1 MSEFEYEMSRDEA
14 IEALELF
21 DFSSNGIDVNLDELF
36 EYVKPSSEDRVK
48 KHNENNYQAKL
59 LAAKLISFI
68 NLVLSDSE
76 DVAQSL
82 KLISDD
88 ILKENSEDTSF
99 NVFAQNVD
107 MSMFARFLKKESIRR
122 TIINKIVSEF
132 DVVVSEFFE
141 NRFFVGFYKKS
152 LVDLIDSAIYVLSD
166 SMTKK
171 LTLGAKQLEIVY
183 AVNQVRMLINHAIA
197 MEDYLAVKKEQTNK

>member
-76 DVAQSL
+76 DVAQAL

-88 ILKENSEDTSF
+88 ILKENSENTSF
-99 NVFAQNVD
+99 NVFAKSAD
-107 MSMFARFLKKESIRR
+107 MPMFARFLKKESIRR

-183 AVNQVRMLINHAIA
+183 AVNQVRMLVNHAIA